1 MRNSVSDQAL
11 EATIVGVWEIGEPS
25 ALSPKLKD
33 SEHSDGQYYTTD
45 R

>member
-1 MRNSVSDQAL
+1 MRNSVLDKAL
-11 EATIVGVWEIGEPS
+11 EVTIVSVWEIGEPS

-33 SEHSDGQYYTTD
+33 SEHSDGQYYKTV